1 MWNVGLFWY
10 EKSQEP
16 ASRFANL
23 KIDKNIMPLTSS
35 EREPSYNFPI
45 KCHTKSTSEEL
56 PLAQIIAN
64 INNIGDMYLIG
75 EGGSGKTTALY
86 SIMQDTYKGQM
97 YPTKYSEKITI
108 PLFIELSKAPD
119 ICGKAYQEGHSTF
132 IQRYI
137 YLLIKSAQQ
146 KGEMLTEDKNA
157 VREVFGNSN
166 SYEQDDIVSTVNH
179 LLKEDNGVQ
188 YLLLLDGLNEVSR
201 KDLAFAESSATVVEL
216 IINEIRELREYSNV
230 TVVITS
236 RADEAVS
243 FGADFPKYYLS
254 GIDDTTIKQYLE
266 DNNISSHDVMQNPRL
281 LDTLRVPFF
290 LKLYCSLIFKSEVS
304 TPGEILYNFFNE
316 RTAMYSLRKRIST
329 IHAEQTLTVSAH
341 VYNRI
346 TEKMQW
352 FIFDFLIPELGWY
365 MEKNDLYTID
375 LETIQ
380 KIMVAVLTGTCETD
394 ICGKYGISMF
404 RDYHNGNDGSIN
416 VKTYANQLLA
426 LISNNNGSVQEI
438 IDYCV
443 YSLGILY
450 VNNQDYGFIHQH
462 IRDFFASMKLITV
475 MKMALYIAE
484 DMSDKNAGLRCL
496 TVLND
501 GFLNEK
507 IAVFVGEILGE
518 YLNTSILIDIKRQ
531 TAVPDEKRL
540 LLTKVLS
547 LYKGIFSKEE
557 SVGTAIVNLLT
568 MFEKAHKNLD
578 NLDLSKLDL
587 SRCNFNGMSLKGS
600 SLDGSLVTKQTFF
613 PYGHTSE
620 ITCIKV
626 SPCGQY
632 FLTGDSAGIVKL
644 WHLKTRKYIRT
655 VLNLK
660 HAINN
665 IQYIGNGT
673 ELLVSTT
680 LGVYIYMNL
689 GIMR

>member
-1 MWNVGLFWY
+1 MFWY

-56 PLAQIIAN
+56 PLAQVIAN

-254 GIDDTTIKQYLE
+254 GIDDTTIKQYLK
-266 DNNISSHDVMQNPRL
+266 DNNISSHDVMQNP
-281 LDTLRVPFF
+281 
-290 LKLYCSLIFKSEVS
+290 
-304 TPGEILYNFFNE
+304 
-316 RTAMYSLRKRIST
+316 
-329 IHAEQTLTVSAH
+329 Q
-341 VYNRI
+341 
-346 TEKMQW
+346 
-352 FIFDFLIPELGWY
+352 
-365 MEKNDLYTID
+365 
-375 LETIQ
+375 
-380 KIMVAVLTGTCETD
+380 
-394 ICGKYGISMF
+394 
-404 RDYHNGNDGSIN
+404 
-416 VKTYANQLLA
+416 
-426 LISNNNGSVQEI
+426 
-438 IDYCV
+438 
-443 YSLGILY
+443 
-450 VNNQDYGFIHQH
+450 
-462 IRDFFASMKLITV
+462 
-475 MKMALYIAE
+475 
-484 DMSDKNAGLRCL
+484 
-496 TVLND
+496 
-501 GFLNEK
+501 
-507 IAVFVGEILGE
+507 
-518 YLNTSILIDIKRQ
+518 
-531 TAVPDEKRL
+531 
-540 LLTKVLS
+540 
-547 LYKGIFSKEE
+547 
-557 SVGTAIVNLLT
+557 
-568 MFEKAHKNLD
+568 
-578 NLDLSKLDL
+578 
-587 SRCNFNGMSLKGS
+587 
-600 SLDGSLVTKQTFF
+600 
-613 PYGHTSE
+613 
-620 ITCIKV
+620 
-626 SPCGQY
+626 
-632 FLTGDSAGIVKL
+632 
-644 WHLKTRKYIRT
+644 
-655 VLNLK
+655 
-660 HAINN
+660 
-665 IQYIGNGT
+665 
-673 ELLVSTT
+673 
-680 LGVYIYMNL
+680 
-689 GIMR
+689 